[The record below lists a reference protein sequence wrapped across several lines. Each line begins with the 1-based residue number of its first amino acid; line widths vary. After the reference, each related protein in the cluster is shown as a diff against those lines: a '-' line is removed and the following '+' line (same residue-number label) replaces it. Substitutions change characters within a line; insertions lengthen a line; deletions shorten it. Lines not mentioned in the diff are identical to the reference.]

1 MAEPAMIRLG
11 VASALALTLAGC
23 AYDYA
28 QNSDRVGF
36 SAGNAVKA
44 NLAAQTTNP
53 SKSSQ
58 HETDGL
64 GKDGVVLTP
73 TIESDSE
80 TP

>member
-1 MAEPAMIRLG
+1 MAEPTVIRLG

-28 QNSDRVGF
+28 QHSDRVGF

-53 SKSSQ
+53 TKASQ
-58 HETDGL
+58 YKTGGL
-64 GKDGVVLTP
+64 GKDGVVETTGAGSAPTP
-73 TIESDSE
+73 
-80 TP
+80 

>member
-11 VASALALTLAGC
+11 MASALALTLAGC

-44 NLAAQTTNP
+44 NLAAETTNP
-53 SKSSQ
+53 TKGSQ
-58 HETDGL
+58 YKTGGL
-64 GKDGVVLTP
+64 GQDGVVVPVTGTGTP
-73 TIESDSE
+73 T
-80 TP
+80 P